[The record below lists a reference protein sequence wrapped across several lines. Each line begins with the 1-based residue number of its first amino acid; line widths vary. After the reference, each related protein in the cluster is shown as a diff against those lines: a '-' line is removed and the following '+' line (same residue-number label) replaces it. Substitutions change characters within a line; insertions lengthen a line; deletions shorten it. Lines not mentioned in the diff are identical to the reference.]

1 MTIITMSEYCDTF
14 ANKFK
19 EREWSV
25 CYEYNDKE
33 TNIEYKKIEQCREE
47 RYGEIIEDF
56 ENYLIQVLSILHT
69 YNWYVNTNGVN
80 INDEDELIEHLL
92 GEIEEEQNEFDEESI
107 LDVSEEESEIE
118 EEESEIEEEESDF
131 DEEESILGEWMSDE
145 ESILSDDEFRSIVC
159 RLFD

>member
-19 EREWSV
+19 ERGWSV
-25 CYEYNDKE
+25 CYEYNNKE

-56 ENYLIQVLSILHT
+56 ENYAIQVLSILHT

-92 GEIEEEQNEFDEESI
+92 GEEVEEENEFD
-107 LDVSEEESEIE
+107 
-118 EEESEIEEEESDF
+118 EEEESDF
-131 DEEESILGEWMSDE
+131 DEEESILDEWMSDE

>member
-1 MTIITMSEYCDTF
+1 MTEYCDTF

-19 EREWSV
+19 ERGWSV
-25 CYEYNDKE
+25 CYEYNNKD

-56 ENYLIQVLSILHT
+56 ENYAIQVLSILHT

-80 INDEDELIEHLL
+80 INDEDELIENLL
-92 GEIEEEQNEFDEESI
+92 GEEEVEEQNEFDEEESI
-107 LDVSEEESEIE
+107 LD
-118 EEESEIEEEESDF
+118 
-131 DEEESILGEWMSDE
+131 EWMSDE

>member
-25 CYEYNDKE
+25 CYDYNDKE
-33 TNIEYKKIEQCREE
+33 TKIEYKKIEQCREE

-56 ENYLIQVLSILHT
+56 ENYVIQVLSILHT

-92 GEIEEEQNEFDEESI
+92 GEIEEEQNEFDEE
-107 LDVSEEESEIE
+107 EESE
-118 EEESEIEEEESDF
+118 F
-131 DEEESILGEWMSDE
+131 DEEESILDEWMSDE

>member
-19 EREWSV
+19 ERVWRV

-92 GEIEEEQNEFDEESI
+92 GEIEEEQNEFDEE
-107 LDVSEEESEIE
+107 
-118 EEESEIEEEESDF
+118 EESDF
-131 DEEESILGEWMSDE
+131 DEEESILDEWMSDE

>member
-1 MTIITMSEYCDTF
+1 MTIITMTEYCDTF

-19 EREWSV
+19 ERGWSV
-25 CYEYNDKE
+25 CYEYNNKE

-56 ENYLIQVLSILHT
+56 ENYAIQVLSILHT

-80 INDEDELIEHLL
+80 INDEDELIENLL
-92 GEIEEEQNEFDEESI
+92 GEEEVEEQNEFDEEESI
-107 LDVSEEESEIE
+107 LD
-118 EEESEIEEEESDF
+118 
-131 DEEESILGEWMSDE
+131 EWMSDE
-145 ESILSDDEFRSIVC
+145 ESILSDDDFRSIVC

>member
-1 MTIITMSEYCDTF
+1 MTEYCDTF

-19 EREWSV
+19 ERGWSV
-25 CYEYNDKE
+25 CYEYNNKE

-56 ENYLIQVLSILHT
+56 ENYAIQVLSILHT
-69 YNWYVNTNGVN
+69 YNWYVNTNGE
-80 INDEDELIEHLL
+80 DWGDELIEHLL
-92 GEIEEEQNEFDEESI
+92 GEEEVEEQNEFDEEQN
-107 LDVSEEESEIE
+107 E
-118 EEESEIEEEESDF
+118 F
-131 DEEESILGEWMSDE
+131 DEEESILDEWMSDE

>member
-1 MTIITMSEYCDTF
+1 MSEYCDTF

-19 EREWSV
+19 ERGWSV

-33 TNIEYKKIEQCREE
+33 TKIEYKKIEQCREE

-92 GEIEEEQNEFDEESI
+92 GEIEEEQNEFDEE
-107 LDVSEEESEIE
+107 
-118 EEESEIEEEESDF
+118 EESDF
-131 DEEESILGEWMSDE
+131 DEEESILDEWMSDE

>member
-1 MTIITMSEYCDTF
+1 MTEYCDTF

-19 EREWSV
+19 ERGWSV
-25 CYEYNDKE
+25 CYEYNNKE

-56 ENYLIQVLSILHT
+56 ENYAIQVLSILHT

-92 GEIEEEQNEFDEESI
+92 GEEVEEQNEFDEE
-107 LDVSEEESEIE
+107 ESE
-118 EEESEIEEEESDF
+118 F
-131 DEEESILGEWMSDE
+131 DEEESILGEWMADE

>member
-1 MTIITMSEYCDTF
+1 MTIITMTEYCDTF

-19 EREWSV
+19 ERGWSV
-25 CYEYNDKE
+25 CYEYNNKE

-56 ENYLIQVLSILHT
+56 ENYAIQVLSILHT

-80 INDEDELIEHLL
+80 INDEDELIENLL
-92 GEIEEEQNEFDEESI
+92 GEEEVEEQNEFDEEESI
-107 LDVSEEESEIE
+107 LD
-118 EEESEIEEEESDF
+118 
-131 DEEESILGEWMSDE
+131 EWMSDE

-159 RLFD
+159 PLFD

>member
-25 CYEYNDKE
+25 CYEYNNKE

-92 GEIEEEQNEFDEESI
+92 GEIEEEQNEFDEE
-107 LDVSEEESEIE
+107 
-118 EEESEIEEEESDF
+118 EESDF
-131 DEEESILGEWMSDE
+131 DEEESILDEWMSDE

>member
-33 TNIEYKKIEQCREE
+33 SNIEYKKIEQCREE

-56 ENYLIQVLSILHT
+56 ENYLIQVLSVLHT

-80 INDEDELIEHLL
+80 INDEDDLIEHLL
-92 GEIEEEQNEFDEESI
+92 GEIEEEQNEFDEE
-107 LDVSEEESEIE
+107 EESE
-118 EEESEIEEEESDF
+118 F
-131 DEEESILGEWMSDE
+131 DEEESILDEWMSDE

>member
-25 CYEYNDKE
+25 CYDYNDKE
-33 TNIEYKKIEQCREE
+33 TKIEYKKIEQCREE

-56 ENYLIQVLSILHT
+56 ENYLIQVLSVLHT

-92 GEIEEEQNEFDEESI
+92 GEVEEEQNEFDEE
-107 LDVSEEESEIE
+107 EESE
-118 EEESEIEEEESDF
+118 F
-131 DEEESILGEWMSDE
+131 DEEESILDEWMSDE

>member
-1 MTIITMSEYCDTF
+1 MTIITMTEYCDTF

-19 EREWSV
+19 ERGWSV
-25 CYEYNDKE
+25 CNEYNNKE

-56 ENYLIQVLSILHT
+56 ENYAIQVLSILHT

-80 INDEDELIEHLL
+80 INDEDELIENLL
-92 GEIEEEQNEFDEESI
+92 GEEEVEEQNEFDEEESI
-107 LDVSEEESEIE
+107 LD
-118 EEESEIEEEESDF
+118 
-131 DEEESILGEWMSDE
+131 EWMSDE

>member
-92 GEIEEEQNEFDEESI
+92 GEIEEEQNEFDEEESI
-107 LDVSEEESEIE
+107 LDVS

>member
-1 MTIITMSEYCDTF
+1 MTIITMTEYCDTF

-19 EREWSV
+19 ERGWSV
-25 CYEYNDKE
+25 CYEYNNKE

-56 ENYLIQVLSILHT
+56 ENYAIQVLSILHT
-69 YNWYVNTNGVN
+69 YNWYVNTNGE
-80 INDEDELIEHLL
+80 DWGDELIEHLL
-92 GEIEEEQNEFDEESI
+92 GEEEVEEQNEFDEEESI
-107 LDVSEEESEIE
+107 LD
-118 EEESEIEEEESDF
+118 
-131 DEEESILGEWMSDE
+131 EWMSDE

>member
-1 MTIITMSEYCDTF
+1 MTIITMTEYCDTF

-19 EREWSV
+19 ERGWSV
-25 CYEYNDKE
+25 CYEYNNKE

-56 ENYLIQVLSILHT
+56 ENYAIQVLSILHT

-80 INDEDELIEHLL
+80 INDEDELIENLL
-92 GEIEEEQNEFDEESI
+92 GEEEVEEQNEFDEEESI
-107 LDVSEEESEIE
+107 LD
-118 EEESEIEEEESDF
+118 
-131 DEEESILGEWMSDE
+131 EWMSDE

>member
-1 MTIITMSEYCDTF
+1 MTIITMTEYCDTF

-19 EREWSV
+19 ERGWSV
-25 CYEYNDKE
+25 CYEYNNKE

-56 ENYLIQVLSILHT
+56 ENYAIQVLSILHT

-92 GEIEEEQNEFDEESI
+92 GEEEVEEQNEFDEE
-107 LDVSEEESEIE
+107 ESE
-118 EEESEIEEEESDF
+118 F

>member
-1 MTIITMSEYCDTF
+1 MTIITMTEYCDTF

-19 EREWSV
+19 ERGWSV
-25 CYEYNDKE
+25 CYEYNNKE

-56 ENYLIQVLSILHT
+56 ENYAIQVLSILHT

-92 GEIEEEQNEFDEESI
+92 GEEEVEEQNEFDEE
-107 LDVSEEESEIE
+107 ENE
-118 EEESEIEEEESDF
+118 F
-131 DEEESILGEWMSDE
+131 DEEESILGEWMADE

>member
-25 CYEYNDKE
+25 CYEYNNKE

-92 GEIEEEQNEFDEESI
+92 GEEEVEEQNEFD
-107 LDVSEEESEIE
+107 
-118 EEESEIEEEESDF
+118 EEEESDF

-145 ESILSDDEFRSIVC
+145 ESILPDDEFRSIVC